1 MKGARF
7 GVATT
12 VIAVALGAGTVLAQ
26 APQLTPV
33 LAGKG
38 TFLAPIHGQ
47 ADVEFTKA
55 NIKKDEKTGTIIS
68 TFFVKNTMDKPIA
81 RLEVDDTWYDKD
93 GQVIT
98 GGTGVIQGLLNP
110 GEIKEMRIET
120 TYNKNMK
127 TNNWAVKHANGPV
140 KPTQVDWM
148 EGLPEGA
155 MIANKPAPKTKPAE
169 KPAAAPAAAK
179 PAAKK

>member
-1 MKGARF
+1 MIRARF
-7 GVATT
+7 GAAATVVAVT
-12 VIAVALGAGTVLAQ
+12 VGFGTAFAQQ

-33 LAGKG
+33 LAGKSFVAPLRG
-38 TFLAPIHGQ
+38 T
-47 ADVEFTKA
+47 ADIEYTKA
-55 NIKKDEKTGTIIS
+55 NVKKDDKAGLVIA
-68 TFFVKNTMDKPIA
+68 TFFVRNTGDKPIA
-81 RLEVDDTWYDKD
+81 RLTVDDTWYDAG

-98 GGTGVIQGLLNP
+98 GGEGVISGLLNP

-127 TNNWAVKHANGPV
+127 TNNWSFKHANGSV
-140 KPTQVDWM
+140 KPVAVDWM

-169 KPAAAPAAAK
+169 KPA
-179 PAAKK
+179 PAAKAPAKK